1 MNLFKIENAS
11 LHLFG
16 PQNVSSG
23 KNSHIILGR
32 VGKFLVKWTIVQY
45 GLRLERHIIRN
56 SSPKETE
63 QFVTMQETRILAVQ
77 FQSKKIKNPERSD
90 FLFLWYI

>member
-45 GLRLERHIIRN
+45 GLRPNRHIIRN
-56 SSPKETE
+56 LSPKETE
-63 QFVTMQETRILAVQ
+63 QFVTVQETRILAAQ
-77 FQSKKIKNPERSD
+77 FQPKKNPERPG